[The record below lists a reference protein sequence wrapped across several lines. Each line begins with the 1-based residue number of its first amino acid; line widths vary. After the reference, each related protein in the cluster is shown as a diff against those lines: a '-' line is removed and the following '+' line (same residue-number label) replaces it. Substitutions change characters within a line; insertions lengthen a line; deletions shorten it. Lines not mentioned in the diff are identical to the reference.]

1 MMDKGIL
8 AIAAREEKRLL
19 SRPIYLFCMIVAPL
33 IAFLFFTTLMG
44 EGLPSNLPAGV
55 VDEDNTSTS
64 REIIR
69 NLESFQ
75 AVDVIGHYPD
85 MASARQAM
93 QRGEIYAFYFIPDG
107 TTREA
112 ISGKQPVVSFYTAPS
127 YLIPA
132 SLLYRDMKMMA
143 E

>member
-75 AVDVIGHYPD
+75 AVDVVGGICQFTFGW
-85 MASARQAM
+85 
-93 QRGEIYAFYFIPDG
+93 F
-107 TTREA
+107 
-112 ISGKQPVVSFYTAPS
+112 V
-127 YLIPA
+127 
-132 SLLYRDMKMMA
+132 
-143 E
+143 